1 MDWIGI
7 KMTRERFETMS
18 LDELI
23 DWASENLYDV
33 MDKECYYFAN
43 KECLK
48 DLVIDEL
55 GNDNFGMALYII
67 NTIYENPHDTE
78 WYRYDYSMK
87 NLQTLSPITDKEDI
101 KDLIFFKDEV

>member
-7 KMTRERFETMS
+7 KMTRERFETLS

-33 MDKECYYFAN
+33 MDKECYNFMN

-48 DLVIDEL
+48 NLAIDKLED
-55 GNDNFGMALYII
+55 DNFGKALYII
-67 NTIYENPHDTE
+67 NAIYENPHDTE
-78 WYRYDYSMK
+78 WYRCDYSIE

-101 KDLIFFKDEV
+101 KDLIFFEDEV